1 MTRFL
6 VSLVLL
12 TLLWG
17 LALTSF
23 DPVDLLI
30 GALLSAG
37 LLFFLRGFLF
47 SEGPSLPLRRLP
59 RRLLGL
65 VPYAVAV
72 LLDVIRGTW
81 EVTLVSL
88 RLRPLRRPGIVAM
101 PMGGRSE
108 TGVAVTALAMTLS
121 PGSVLVDIDWDRRI
135 LFFHFLD
142 ASDPDRLRQQQE
154 RMYDRWQRHVFP

>member
-17 LALTSF
+17 LALSSF

-30 GALLSAG
+30 GALLSAA
-37 LLFFLRGFLF
+37 LLWFLRDFLF
-47 SEGPSLPLRRLP
+47 SEGLRRPLRGLP
-59 RRLLGL
+59 RRILGL
-65 VPYAVAV
+65 IPYAVVV

-81 EVTLVSL
+81 EVSLVSV
-88 RLRPLRRPGIVAM
+88 RLRPLRRPGIVAV
-101 PMGGRSE
+101 PMGERSN

-121 PGSVLVDIDWDRRI
+121 PGSVLVDVDWDRR
-135 LFFHFLD
+135 LLWFHFLD
-142 ASDPDRLRQQQE
+142 ASDPDGLREQQQ

>member
-23 DPVDLLI
+23 EPVDLLI
-30 GALLSAG
+30 GALLSAA
-37 LLFFLRGFLF
+37 LLWFLRGFLF
-47 SEGPSLPLRRLP
+47 TEGLSVPLRGLP
-59 RRLLGL
+59 RRLVGL
-65 VPYAVAV
+65 VPFALAV

-81 EVTLVSL
+81 EVTRVCL
-88 RLRPLRRPGIVAM
+88 RLRPLRRPGIVAV
-101 PMGGRSE
+101 PMGKRSE

-121 PGSVLVDIDWDRRI
+121 PGSVLVDIDWDRRV

-142 ASDPDRLRQQQE
+142 ASDPEKLRAQQE

>member
-1 MTRFL
+1 VTRFL

-12 TLLWG
+12 TLLWA

-30 GALLSAG
+30 GALLSAAL
-37 LLFFLRGFLF
+37 LLFLRRFLF
-47 SEGPSLPLRRLP
+47 SGGLSLPLRGLP
-59 RRLLGL
+59 RRLLG
-65 VPYAVAV
+65 VIPYAAAV

-88 RLRPLRRPGIVAM
+88 RLRPLRRPGIVAV
-101 PMGGRSE
+101 PMGERSE

-121 PGSVLVDIDWDRRI
+121 PGSVLVDIDWDRRV

-142 ASDPDRLRQQQE
+142 ASDPDSLRAQQE

>member
-1 MTRFL
+1 MRFL

-12 TLLWG
+12 TLLWA

-37 LLFFLRGFLF
+37 LLFFLRRFLF
-47 SEGPSLPLRRLP
+47 SEGLSLPLRGLP

-65 VPYAVAV
+65 VLYAVAV

-88 RLRPLRRPGIVAM
+88 RLRPLRRPGIVAV
-101 PMGGRSE
+101 PMGERSE

-121 PGSVLVDIDWDRRI
+121 PGSVPVNIDWDRRI

-142 ASDPDRLRQQQE
+142 ASDPDSLRQQQE

>member
-12 TLLWG
+12 TLFWA

-37 LLFFLRGFLF
+37 LLFFLRRFLF
-47 SEGPSLPLRRLP
+47 SEGLSLPLRGLP
-59 RRLLGL
+59 RRLLG
-65 VPYAVAV
+65 VIPYAVAV

-88 RLRPLRRPGIVAM
+88 RLRPLRRPGIVAV
-101 PMGGRSE
+101 PMGARSE

-142 ASDPDRLRQQQE
+142 ASDPDSLRQQQE